1 MKIKKLKISNS
12 PNSRNLKILA
22 IGDTHG
28 DLRKVKQIPIKG
40 VDLILLTG
48 DLGSS
53 DLMRKMHFV
62 NIERQKQG
70 LAKIEYSPKQKK
82 VAFMESY
89 SSTIHMVKYLAKF
102 APVYVIFGN
111 VENSNSDTREI
122 SKEIGMKLPFLS
134 DSFKKISRVRIINNI
149 VANFR
154 GLRIGGLEY
163 FTDASWVREFKP
175 SNYQENLRAVLKQ
188 NKKTKIILRN
198 FGTVDILLCH
208 QPPYGILDK
217 VSSKIAPKRLFLLY
231 NLRNEK

>member
-1 MKIKKLKISNS
+1 
-12 PNSRNLKILA
+12 
-22 IGDTHG
+22 
-28 DLRKVKQIPIKG
+28 
-40 VDLILLTG
+40 
-48 DLGSS
+48 
-53 DLMRKMHFV
+53 
-62 NIERQKQG
+62 
-70 LAKIEYSPKQKK
+70 
-82 VAFMESY
+82 MESY

-217 VSSKIAPKRLFLLY
+217 VSSKIAPKSWQGKHAGSKIIRDYILKNHSSYVFCGHIHEAKGMNVLGKTEVY
-231 NLRNEK
+231 NLGVCGYKIIEFSDN